1 MHTIAIALLTLSL
14 LPAPEE
20 IARLNE
26 CIQARFH
33 DRKAFGMQ
41 RIGPRNVHGV
51 RTFQPEN
58 PTEEAVV
65 NQLQR
70 KGYQVA
76 LYLVG
81 RGVLAAPTFETF
93 RNRVQ
98 GPAFITPFP
107 VKDDLSLL
115 DDSRKALLSFEK
127 GEGYDIRKGEWTVAM
142 RPLRATD
149 QQCLQCHSVKIGDA
163 VGVAMYVYR

>member
-1 MHTIAIALLTLSL
+1 MHRITVALLTLSA

-41 RIGPRNVHGV
+41 RILPRQYHGI

-58 PTEEAVV
+58 PTEQAVV

-76 LYLVG
+76 LYLSG
-81 RGVLAAPTFETF
+81 RGVLATPAIATF
-93 RNRVQ
+93 RNGVQ

-107 VKDDLSLL
+107 RKDDLSLL
-115 DDSRKALLSFEK
+115 DDSREALVSFEK
-127 GEGYDIRKGEWTVAM
+127 GEGYDIRKGEWSVAM

-149 QQCLQCHSVKIGDA
+149 QQYVQCHSVKVGDA
-163 VGVAMYVYR
+163 IGVAMYVYR